1 MIYGGDI
8 HFFKRHFQPFRRY
21 YISNAKL
28 ETVQPR
34 YSTYS
39 NEYCWVIDNSTVV
52 QQVYES
58 EPPMLPDTTF
68 PYYADLLGVAIHVNP
83 RAMRGPIPTR
93 EIIIVDESSQPLV
106 LTLWDEHEFDE
117 GQQIADMIHTQ
128 PIIATLR
135 IKATSYHTLNLSTK
149 FATCILINPPTA
161 QANALRTWSS
171 KNQEA
176 FLKFIAERTYA
187 DRLNLL
193 PAPVDDRVVT
203 IKSLTT
209 TNTWGKTKKRLLSL
223 SDCLRPDPTR
233 RCRLTVQLIDHTGSI
248 TLDLNGND
256 AEQLLPFTID
266 EIQKQEI
273 QNKLD
278 YTTVEDFIKQNNL
291 VCLVKKTQNTYNSTA
306 AAKYIAI
313 IAHIRNSTPEEL
325 AVISKYTTNYATTL
339 TSWNSGTATTLTEV
353 VEKSDLISQGTAI
366 EVAMTEMETR
376 KRASPTNL
384 DNSSSTKSNE
394 GISGAAPAQQKDG
407 TTKKQCN

>member
-21 YISNAKL
+21 YISSAKL

-52 QQVYES
+52 QQVHES
-58 EPPMLPDTTF
+58 EPPMLPDIF
-68 PYYADLLGVAIHVNP
+68 NFKPYGRIYEHIDTDEEIDLLGVAIHVNP
-83 RAMRGPIPTR
+83 RAMRGPTPTR
-93 EIIIVDESSQPLV
+93 EIIIVDE
-106 LTLWDEHEFDE
+106 
-117 GQQIADMIHTQ
+117 
-128 PIIATLR
+128 R
-135 IKATSYHTLNLSTK
+135 
-149 FATCILINPPTA
+149 
-161 QANALRTWSS
+161 SS

-187 DRLNLL
+187 DRLNLI

-209 TNTWGKTKKRLLSL
+209 TNTKRPYWIRGIPNLLDRSQKMWYNACPICYKYL
-223 SDCLRPDPTR
+223 RARPNLEFDCTSCHKCIRVSP

-256 AEQLLPFTID
+256 AEQLLPFTIV

-273 QNKLD
+273 QLD
-278 YTTVEDFIKQNNL
+278 YTTIEDFIKQNNL
-291 VCLVKKTQNTYNSTA
+291 VCLVKKTQNTYNSAA

-325 AVISKYTTNYATTL
+325 VVISKYTTNYATTSA
-339 TSWNSGTATTLTEV
+339 SWNNKLS
-353 VEKSDLISQGTAI
+353 
-366 EVAMTEMETR
+366 
-376 KRASPTNL
+376 
-384 DNSSSTKSNE
+384 
-394 GISGAAPAQQKDG
+394 
-407 TTKKQCN
+407 